1 MGPLSLKLTPA
12 VVAMA
17 ISACL
22 LDAQAPPDAKVTEPE
37 TFTFRTDTRLVDLH
51 ARVVDKDGHLVLG
64 LAQNAFTI
72 YENGVKQEIKMFRR
86 EYGPV
91 ARGFIIDNSA
101 SIHDN
106 RANVGSAALAPVSA
120 SNPGD
125 EIFIIN

>member
-22 LDAQAPPDAKVTEPE
+22 LDTQTPPDAKVTEPE

-51 ARVVDKDGHLVLG
+51 ASVVDKDGHLVLG
-64 LAQNAFTI
+64 LAQNSFTI

-86 EYGPV
+86 EDV
-91 ARGFIIDNSA
+91 RGALGLGIDNSA
-101 SIHDN
+101 SMHD
-106 RANVGSAALAPVSA
+106 
-120 SNPGD
+120 
-125 EIFIIN
+125 